1 MIMMNMSNKKVLVQ
15 VLTAFVAIAIVN
27 PTPISAVTAITHYEK
42 PPCQADEQAVRIENV
57 DGTFCS
63 PKCGTTSCP
72 TDVPVG
78 VTAAPQCVLNNP
90 QGGHNCAIICDP
102 SDNGLPCGKQMQC
115 APIPN
120 TNGLGICDYVVSTN
134 DDNNNNNDTDQAA
147 QALLRGT
154 TTTTTNVV
162 VNEMTIDLA
171 GFDDVVAIGVTES

>member
-15 VLTAFVAIAIVN
+15 VLAAFVAIAIVN
-27 PTPISAVTAITHYEK
+27 PTPIISAVTAITHYEK
-42 PPCQADEQAVRIENV
+42 PPCQADEQAVRIQNV

-102 SDNGLPCGKQMQC
+102 SDNGLPCGKKMQC

-134 DDNNNNNDTDQAA
+134 DDNNINNDQA
-147 QALLRGT
+147 ALLRGAST
-154 TTTTTNVV
+154 TSNAVV
-162 VNEMTIDLA
+162 VNEMTIDLS

>member
-15 VLTAFVAIAIVN
+15 VLAAFVAIAIVN
-27 PTPISAVTAITHYEK
+27 PIISAVTAITHYEK
-42 PPCQADEQAVRIENV
+42 PPCQADEQAVRIQNV

-102 SDNGLPCGKQMQC
+102 SDNGLPCGKKMQC

-120 TNGLGICDYVVSTN
+120 TNGLGVCDYGVSTN
-134 DDNNNNNDTDQAA
+134 DDSTDQAT
-147 QALLRGT
+147 LLRAT
-154 TTTTTNVV
+154 TATNVV

-171 GFDDVVAIGVTES
+171 AFDDVAIGVTES

>member
-1 MIMMNMSNKKVLVQ
+1 
-15 VLTAFVAIAIVN
+15 
-27 PTPISAVTAITHYEK
+27 
-42 PPCQADEQAVRIENV
+42 V

-102 SDNGLPCGKQMQC
+102 SDNGLPCGKKMQC

-120 TNGLGICDYVVSTN
+120 TNGLGVCDYVASTN
-134 DDNNNNNDTDQAA
+134 DDNNNNTDQATF
-147 QALLRGT
+147 LRAT
-154 TTTTTNVV
+154 TTSNAVV
-162 VNEMTIDLA
+162 VNEMTIDFS

>member
-1 MIMMNMSNKKVLVQ
+1 MIMMNMSNKVLVQ
-15 VLTAFVAIAIVN
+15 VLVFVAIAIVKFN
-27 PTPISAVTAITHYEK
+27 PVSAITHYEK

-72 TDVPVG
+72 TDVPIG

-102 SDNGLPCGKQMQC
+102 SDNGLPCGKKMQC

-120 TNGLGICDYVVSTN
+120 TNGLGVCDYVASTN
-134 DDNNNNNDTDQAA
+134 DDNNNQAT
-147 QALLRGT
+147 LLRGA
-154 TTTTTNVV
+154 TTTTTNAVV

-171 GFDDVVAIGVTES
+171 GFDDVVAIDVTKS